1 MKQFDLSRPDILF
14 CLVWLSTTLLAYA
27 DLYYMGFDSSVAI
40 SSLIIFNIISFFVAY
55 VLVNK
60 IFGHEKYMSSS
71 SIDDSNLLKLTK
83 ISYLLSIFWLLL
95 FFFIIYKSQGLP
107 ILWAINHIDKTYID
121 YGVSTLSG
129 FANTLRVLIFCMFIL
144 IYIKN
149 KNKIVLSLAV
159 LIFISSLAELAR
171 ANTIYL
177 VLCGLAV
184 ILLNIKVKLSKRL
197 FLYLGIVIA
206 LFVVLFGIV
215 EKIRSPEGS
224 GGEKILQYESVL
236 NKLPYG
242 VTAVYLYVTTPV
254 SNLYFAESH
263 GIQSLHYPYHS
274 LQALVPTIVRD
285 KLFTTQE
292 YPIKLRRAS
301 HNATTF
307 YSPFIADFGILIAGI
322 LVFVI
327 QLIVS
332 FVHIRAKLGSW
343 YYQLIY
349 APLFTSVALSFF
361 YNYFISLSVLI
372 FPLFV
377 YLVKRMTNDTET
389 KTEPN

>member
-1 MKQFDLSRPDILF
+1 MKQLDLSRPDVLF
-14 CLVWLSTTLLAYA
+14 GLLWLSTTALAYA

-40 SSLIIFNIISFFVAY
+40 SSLIISNILSFFGVY
-55 VLVNK
+55 ILVSRFFGKENNK
-60 IFGHEKYMSSS
+60 INGEFVN
-71 SIDDSNLLKLTK
+71 DVDLLKLTK
-83 ISYLLSIFWLLL
+83 VSYVLSAVWVVL

-107 ILWAINHIDKTYID
+107 ILWSLNHLNKTYID
-121 YGVSTLSG
+121 YGVPTLSG
-129 FANTLRVLIFCMFIL
+129 FANALRVLIFCLSIL

-149 KNKIVLSLAV
+149 KNKTILILTVLMM
-159 LIFISSLAELAR
+159 FSSLTELAR

-177 VLCGLAV
+177 ALCGLAV
-184 ILLNIKVKLSKRL
+184 YLLNIKVRLSARL
-197 FLYLGIVIA
+197 FLFSGVAITLIVI
-206 LFVVLFGIV
+206 LFGLV

-242 VTAVYLYVTTPV
+242 VTNVYLYVTTPV
-254 SNLYFAESH
+254 SNLYFAEAH
-263 GIQSLHYPYHS
+263 GIQPLYYPYYS
-274 LQALVPTIVRD
+274 LQAFVPTVIRN
-285 KLFTTQE
+285 KLFAEQE

-307 YSPFIADFGILIAGI
+307 YSPFVADFGILTAGI
-322 LVFVI
+322 LVFII

-332 FVHIRAKLGSW
+332 FVHVRARQGRW
-343 YYQLIY
+343 DYQLIY

-377 YLVKRMTNDTET
+377 YFVKKAT
-389 KTEPN
+389 KHQHN